1 MKLKLRVLSV
11 ILFLRRVS
19 FLGCVGL
26 MLTFDRANRFLDGSC
41 SLSCSV

>member
-1 MKLKLRVLSV
+1 MKLKLEKLSV
-11 ILFLRRVS
+11 ILFLGRVR
-19 FLGCVGL
+19 LGCVSL